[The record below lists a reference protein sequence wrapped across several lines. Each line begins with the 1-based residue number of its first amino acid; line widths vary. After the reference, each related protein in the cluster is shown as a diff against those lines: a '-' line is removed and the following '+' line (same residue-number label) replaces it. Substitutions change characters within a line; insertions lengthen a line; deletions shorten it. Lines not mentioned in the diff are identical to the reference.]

1 MGCLPVVMIP
11 PASIP
16 NRELKIG
23 NREYHSPISLWNSLL
38 MVCEGPGAFSIIPC
52 LGNKL
57 CEQTEGLTFGAVS
70 DKAILHKS
78 RRIRVNIGGCLK

>member
-1 MGCLPVVMIP
+1 MGAAYGVPLGGALFALEVMRGKL
-11 PASIP
+11 AL
-16 NRELKIG
+16 RYV
-23 NREYHSPISLWNSLL
+23 YHSPISLWNSLL

-70 DKAILHKS
+70 DKAILQ
-78 RRIRVNIGGCLK
+78 RLKI